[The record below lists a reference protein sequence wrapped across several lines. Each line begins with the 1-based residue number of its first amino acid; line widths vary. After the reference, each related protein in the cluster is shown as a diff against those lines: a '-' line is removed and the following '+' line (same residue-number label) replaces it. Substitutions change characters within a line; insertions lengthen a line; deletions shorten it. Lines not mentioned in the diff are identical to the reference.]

1 MNATIARPAGGE
13 FPATVFAIPIANMQS
28 EAIADPN
35 SIEVLLPI
43 TLVVKYRP
51 IKTPAK
57 LPQVEIIDAWKGLS
71 IPAIWKKNV

>member
-1 MNATIARPAGGE
+1 MNATIHLPAGGE
-13 FPATVFAIPIANMQS
+13 FPATVFAIPMANMQS
-28 EAIADPN
+28 EAMPEPK

-57 LPQVEIIDAWKGLS
+57 LPQVEMMDA
-71 IPAIWKKNV
+71 